1 MQGRKY
7 KGEQRSTALTADL
20 PAASQNGLLLCFNL
34 KLKPEVKFP
43 PGNSL
48 KALPINL
55 VIHTF

>member
-1 MQGRKY
+1 MEQKN
-7 KGEQRSTALTADL
+7 KGEQRRAALTADL
-20 PAASQNGLLLCFNL
+20 PAASQNGFLLCFNL